1 MYDVPFGSG
10 AKAAPF
16 RFDSNKVSFL
26 LYNIFKGNASM
37 EQTFGKKHIS
47 FGFGFGSCFDTSSA
61 KEICKKKA
69 QQAIAHTHANRLAD
83 RRGADRMRK
92 PKKLLQDTGLRHH
105 PP

>member
-37 EQTFGKKHIS
+37 EQTFGKKLLAKSTLASALVLTHAL
-47 FGFGFGSCFDTSSA
+47 THLRQKKSA
-61 KEICKKKA
+61 K
-69 QQAIAHTHANRLAD
+69 
-83 RRGADRMRK
+83 RRHSG
-92 PKKLLQDTGLRHH
+92 LLLTPTPTALLIGVE
-105 PP
+105 PIE